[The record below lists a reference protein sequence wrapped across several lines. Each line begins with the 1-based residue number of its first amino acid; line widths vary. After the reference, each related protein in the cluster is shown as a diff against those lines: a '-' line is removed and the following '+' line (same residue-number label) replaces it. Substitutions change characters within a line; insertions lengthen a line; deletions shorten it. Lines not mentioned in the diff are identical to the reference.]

1 MSWGRNRGRV
11 GMGRVKNLRKAGKR
25 KVSHR
30 RYEFESMKRFVLYCA
45 KKENVKPLR
54 WAEYYPYCYQVRLA
68 KYLHRNRNKLL
79 T

>member
-1 MSWGRNRGRV
+1 
-11 GMGRVKNLRKAGKR
+11 MGRVKNLRKTGKR

-30 RYEFESMKRFVLYCA
+30 RYEFENMKGFVLYCA
-45 KKENVKPLR
+45 KKEKVKPLKL
-54 WAEYYPYCYQVRLA
+54 AEYYPYCYQVRLA